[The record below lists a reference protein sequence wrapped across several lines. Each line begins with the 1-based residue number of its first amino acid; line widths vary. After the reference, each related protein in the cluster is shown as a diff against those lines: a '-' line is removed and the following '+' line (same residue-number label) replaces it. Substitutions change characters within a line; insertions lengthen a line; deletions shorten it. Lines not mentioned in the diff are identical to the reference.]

1 MSGQQPVALEGIPVF
16 TGDLALLDTK
26 VTELAGDGA
35 GIATAT
41 GDIHSSFGGLQ
52 AFYKAPEADQL
63 FATTK
68 PVADRGAALKSDL
81 ATITA
86 ALRTY
91 SDDAHPLVEKLRQ
104 LKRDAGAFLVKVN
117 AEDDWLED
125 GDLVEENNRR
135 HAEIAETWAAFQ
147 AVELACYNKIISLV
161 PGGKPLTTDDGAGGE
176 HTYGY
181 DSEVLKQAKGLPW
194 GDPVEESKPWYHLH
208 EHGWDFVKGF
218 AVDGVLGTV
227 KGLGTLVGVDGW
239 EGMKQ
244 AWGGLAQLSI
254 GAVITTATSGA
265 GGVYLLATP
274 EEHLPSWLRGT
285 SRAMKETGKALIA
298 YDQWGENPARA
309 GGAVTFNV
317 LTTVFTGG
325 TGAGVSGAGKAALA
339 AKAISFANKASRVVD
354 PTTYL
359 FKGAGAGLTKISNVM
374 TGLKDTGRIEIPPLP
389 PGVVALPDGAY
400 KVADGTLHL
409 PEGAAVPEGAFEIPE
424 DSVKLP
430 DGAELPAG
438 AVDLGDGIVHLP
450 EGTTPPAGSLPIQ
463 AGSLK
468 LPEGTTALPE
478 GTARGFGEEGN
489 AVLLDREGNIL
500 SGDGTLLQHHSNA
513 KRENPP
519 ADNPAPAEADTPLPR
534 TPAHESALVGA
545 GARGGNDIVRLG
557 SDTSHPIRTADHGPP
572 GSHSDATPGGNAG
585 DNLPRNAA
593 GRPAND
599 DPLSRGS
606 RSPHG
611 SGAAHHDGSTSQD
624 STGSPPAG
632 AGRQWPSGS
641 ANNGDG
647 LNSRGGT
654 QNHIPESPKRTAAEI
669 KARQDDFIRQAND
682 PDKTWFNQYY
692 RIDGHRH
699 SIAVKID
706 DIELPILAKDRDG
719 SWISKYDLPA
729 ASSEVRFGREELT
742 RGSAPVARID
752 HLDDIAR
759 DRKVSVDL
767 ANAERIHKNSPTT
780 DTLKRYEDASDA
792 FHSRLGETT
801 SNSSKFSERLGEEA
815 AALHVIP
822 ERFPDAIPQPL
833 PKTANGANMFD
844 QLYRRADGRLLIIEA
859 KAPSSNLIWRKGFG
873 QAEGLMVKQG
883 TREYLQ
889 TIIAEMSARPHLAV
903 TDATGKVWTNAQLV
917 KELNTSLAGG
927 NLDYAL
933 VKAID
938 GKSTYAGAVIEH
950 FRI

>member
-1 MSGQQPVALEGIPVF
+1 MSGQQPVVLEGIPVF

-117 AEDDWLED
+117 AEDKWRED

-161 PGGKPLTTDDGAGGE
+161 PGGKPLTTDDGSGGE

-181 DSEVLKQAKGLPW
+181 DSEVLNQAKGLPW

-244 AWGGLAQLSI
+244 AWGGLAQLSV

-389 PGVVALPDGAY
+389 PGVVTLPDGAY

-424 DSVKLP
+424 GSVKLP
-430 DGAELPAG
+430 DGAELPSG

-534 TPAHESALVGA
+534 TPAHESALVGT
-545 GARGGNDIVRLG
+545 GARGGNDTVRLG
-557 SDTSHPIRTADHGPP
+557 SDLGGTGRVGDDLTHTGEGARNPDRAPGGTASNMPTNSADNGTPDGGSRGGRDEHAPVNSMDGGNSTGAGGRDGHSIDARDTSRHGDGHEPPPLGGGSEVRPDGARYVEEPTAEHTAAADFYDRVRADPDSLDITRISENTGVSKDALDRVRTHFFLTEHVVADAP
-572 GSHSDATPGGNAG
+572 GSARKAYFTPRQDIAAILETASQRNLSPEEVVKFERFIAHEYIESHLMEAGIPYLREHPDAWESFSNDGGKTIEYYHTW
-585 DNLPRNAA
+585 PRNAF
-593 GRPAND
+593 
-599 DPLSRGS
+599 
-606 RSPHG
+606 H
-611 SGAAHHDGSTSQD
+611 
-624 STGSPPAG
+624 AG
-632 AGRQWPSGS
+632 AHDLS
-641 ANNGDG
+641 
-647 LNSRGGT
+647 LNEGTGGFGHWRSLGMDASRVEVAPRLK
-654 QNHIPESPKRTAAEI
+654 N
-669 KARQDDFIRQAND
+669 
-682 PDKTWFNQYY
+682 
-692 RIDGHRH
+692 
-699 SIAVKID
+699 ID
-706 DIELPILAKDRDG
+706 DVVAALKRELLSKGIELK
-719 SWISKYDLPA
+719 
-729 ASSEVRFGREELT
+729 
-742 RGSAPVARID
+742 
-752 HLDDIAR
+752 
-759 DRKVSVDL
+759 
-767 ANAERIHKNSPTT
+767 
-780 DTLKRYEDASDA
+780 
-792 FHSRLGETT
+792 
-801 SNSSKFSERLGEEA
+801 
-815 AALHVIP
+815 
-822 ERFPDAIPQPL
+822 
-833 PKTANGANMFD
+833 
-844 QLYRRADGRLLIIEA
+844 
-859 KAPSSNLIWRKGFG
+859 
-873 QAEGLMVKQG
+873 
-883 TREYLQ
+883 
-889 TIIAEMSARPHLAV
+889 
-903 TDATGKVWTNAQLV
+903 
-917 KELNTSLAGG
+917 
-927 NLDYAL
+927 
-933 VKAID
+933 
-938 GKSTYAGAVIEH
+938 
-950 FRI
+950 

>member
-1 MSGQQPVALEGIPVF
+1 MSGQQPVVLEGIPVF

-117 AEDDWLED
+117 AEDKWRED

-161 PGGKPLTTDDGAGGE
+161 PGGKPLTTDDGSGGE

-194 GDPVEESKPWYHLH
+194 GDPVEESKPWHHLH

-254 GAVITTATSGA
+254 GAVVTTATYGA

-389 PGVVALPDGAY
+389 PGVVTLPDGAY

-409 PEGAAVPEGAFEIPE
+409 PAGAAVPEGAFEIPKG
-424 DSVKLP
+424 SVKLP

-500 SGDGTLLQHHSNA
+500 SEDGTLLQHHSNA

-519 ADNPAPAEADTPLPR
+519 AGNPAPAEADTPLPR
-534 TPAHESALVGA
+534 TPAHESALVGT
-545 GARGGNDIVRLG
+545 GARGGNDTVRLG
-557 SDTSHPIRTADHGPP
+557 SDLGGTGRVGDDLTHTGEGARNPDRAPGGTASNMPTNSADNGTPDGGSRGGRDGHAPVNSMDGGNSTGAGGRDGHSIDARDTSRHGDGHEPPPLGGGSEVRPDGARYVEEPTAEHTAAAEFYDRVRADPDSLDITRISENTGVSKDVLDRVRTHFFLTEHVVADAP
-572 GSHSDATPGGNAG
+572 GSARKAYFTPRQDIAAILETASQRNLNPEEVVKFERFIAHEYIESHLMEAGIPYLREHPDAWESFSNDGGKTIEYYHTW
-585 DNLPRNAA
+585 PRNAF
-593 GRPAND
+593 
-599 DPLSRGS
+599 
-606 RSPHG
+606 H
-611 SGAAHHDGSTSQD
+611 
-624 STGSPPAG
+624 AG
-632 AGRQWPSGS
+632 AHDLS
-641 ANNGDG
+641 
-647 LNSRGGT
+647 LNEGTGGFGHWRSLGMDASRVEVAPRLK
-654 QNHIPESPKRTAAEI
+654 N
-669 KARQDDFIRQAND
+669 
-682 PDKTWFNQYY
+682 
-692 RIDGHRH
+692 
-699 SIAVKID
+699 ID
-706 DIELPILAKDRDG
+706 DVVAALKRELLSKGIELK
-719 SWISKYDLPA
+719 
-729 ASSEVRFGREELT
+729 
-742 RGSAPVARID
+742 
-752 HLDDIAR
+752 
-759 DRKVSVDL
+759 
-767 ANAERIHKNSPTT
+767 
-780 DTLKRYEDASDA
+780 
-792 FHSRLGETT
+792 
-801 SNSSKFSERLGEEA
+801 
-815 AALHVIP
+815 
-822 ERFPDAIPQPL
+822 
-833 PKTANGANMFD
+833 
-844 QLYRRADGRLLIIEA
+844 
-859 KAPSSNLIWRKGFG
+859 
-873 QAEGLMVKQG
+873 
-883 TREYLQ
+883 
-889 TIIAEMSARPHLAV
+889 
-903 TDATGKVWTNAQLV
+903 
-917 KELNTSLAGG
+917 
-927 NLDYAL
+927 
-933 VKAID
+933 
-938 GKSTYAGAVIEH
+938 
-950 FRI
+950 

>member
-1 MSGQQPVALEGIPVF
+1 MSGQQPVVLEGIPVF

-104 LKRDAGAFLVKVN
+104 LKRDAGAFLVKIN
-117 AEDDWLED
+117 AEDKWRED

-161 PGGKPLTTDDGAGGE
+161 PGGKPLTTDDGSGGE
-176 HTYGY
+176 HTHGY

-254 GAVITTATSGA
+254 GAVITTATYGA

-389 PGVVALPDGAY
+389 PGVVTLPDGAY

-409 PEGAAVPEGAFEIPE
+409 PEGAAVPEGAFEIPKG
-424 DSVKLP
+424 SVKLP

-478 GTARGFGEEGN
+478 GTARGFSEEGN

-500 SGDGTLLQHHSNA
+500 SEDGTLLQHHSNA

-519 ADNPAPAEADTPLPR
+519 AGNPAPAEADTPLPR
-534 TPAHESALVGA
+534 TPAHESALVGT
-545 GARGGNDIVRLG
+545 GARGGNDTVRLG
-557 SDTSHPIRTADHGPP
+557 SDLGGTGHIRTESAAPDNTPNNSVGDHSRPGNEQVRTDANAENTRPPKGENGNQADTSTGYSHEDHHSSAGENYSGPSEGIRVSPAGPGTVQESVEPISPREPQPLTRGGETEQRLRAAIKGIPGASRPKPAVFERVLERLAIETNGHQVAEIIASGKFNQSDEFGQVVSSLGAKKENMYHPGADQIIFADHLVRNGIPPHTIDFEQKIPVGADIDVRIKPTEGASFGYQMKRLNNPIDPVSEITRGKYLLQLARADVDHHVMLVDGARGTRADWISNGSYDELMEIHNGKRGPKGEGITFVIRLEDGKLVIPP
-572 GSHSDATPGGNAG
+572 GSKT
-585 DNLPRNAA
+585 
-593 GRPAND
+593 
-599 DPLSRGS
+599 DPM
-606 RSPHG
+606 
-611 SGAAHHDGSTSQD
+611 D
-624 STGSPPAG
+624 S
-632 AGRQWPSGS
+632 
-641 ANNGDG
+641 
-647 LNSRGGT
+647 L
-654 QNHIPESPKRTAAEI
+654 
-669 KARQDDFIRQAND
+669 
-682 PDKTWFNQYY
+682 
-692 RIDGHRH
+692 
-699 SIAVKID
+699 
-706 DIELPILAKDRDG
+706 
-719 SWISKYDLPA
+719 
-729 ASSEVRFGREELT
+729 
-742 RGSAPVARID
+742 
-752 HLDDIAR
+752 
-759 DRKVSVDL
+759 
-767 ANAERIHKNSPTT
+767 
-780 DTLKRYEDASDA
+780 
-792 FHSRLGETT
+792 
-801 SNSSKFSERLGEEA
+801 
-815 AALHVIP
+815 
-822 ERFPDAIPQPL
+822 
-833 PKTANGANMFD
+833 
-844 QLYRRADGRLLIIEA
+844 
-859 KAPSSNLIWRKGFG
+859 
-873 QAEGLMVKQG
+873 
-883 TREYLQ
+883 
-889 TIIAEMSARPHLAV
+889 
-903 TDATGKVWTNAQLV
+903 
-917 KELNTSLAGG
+917 
-927 NLDYAL
+927 
-933 VKAID
+933 
-938 GKSTYAGAVIEH
+938 
-950 FRI
+950 